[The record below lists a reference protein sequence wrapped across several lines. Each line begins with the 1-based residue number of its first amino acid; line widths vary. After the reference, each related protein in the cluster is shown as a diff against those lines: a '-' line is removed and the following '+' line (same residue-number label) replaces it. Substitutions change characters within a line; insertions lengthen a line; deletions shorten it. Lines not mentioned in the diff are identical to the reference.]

1 MSETMNDT
9 ITQREL
15 VSEGQVTSLFHNAQA
30 CFPGV
35 FGKIT
40 LLQFVREHLLDEVER
55 RIETKRLEGGPRD
68 VGDVLWLASLLIIE
82 ESMLY
87 RQVATSR
94 PVLQD
99 WEREARNRPI
109 LKATIEDLTE
119 TAQEGEL

>member
-1 MSETMNDT
+1 MNDT

-55 RIETKRLEGGPRD
+55 RVRLKQDEGGPRD
-68 VGDVLWLASLLIIE
+68 VGDMLWLASLLIIE

-87 RQVATSR
+87 RQVTSHR
-94 PVLQD
+94 PPLRD
-99 WEREARNRPI
+99 WEREARSRPI
-109 LKATIEDLTE
+109 PKATIEDLTE